1 MDVEYRLK
9 FFRNLIGCCHN
20 LYVWTYDDKLQLLDS
35 NCPEQSLLNGLLSV
49 GEHQKVLLSFARE
62 HHKPIILTNSMGLM
76 WVGAPEKNQEN
87 LKQIHVLGPF
97 FIDNTS
103 IQQIEQRLSQMNLSI
118 NLHRKVVEFL
128 RTLPVISLN
137 RIFEY
142 AIMLHYCITEEKI
155 AVNDLHY
162 RKTEAAPEHIPG
174 EEPAKIHG
182 TYAAEQEM
190 LRYVREGDLNYIN
203 HMNKMSMVGNM
214 GKLSN
219 DDSNRQMKNLVLV
232 CITLFSR
239 AAIEGGLAPEISLS
253 LTDYYFQ
260 SVEACNSIAEL
271 SDISHTMQ
279 EDFIKRVH
287 RCRYDTTI
295 TRPIRTC
302 VEYINLHLEEVLTLE
317 TLADMAGYSTYYLSK
332 RFKREVGQ
340 TPKEYIRNQRLE
352 RAKFLLRTTTK
363 SIQDISENLCFSS
376 KSYFADVFHKSTGI
390 TPSEYREQAQSGRD
404 PNA

>member
-1 MDVEYRLK
+1 MDVEYHLR

-35 NCPEQSLLNGLLSV
+35 NCPEQTLLNGLLSV
-49 GEHQKVLLSFARE
+49 GDHQKVLLSFAEE

-76 WVGAPEKNQEN
+76 WVGAPEKDHKI
-87 LKQIHVLGPF
+87 LKRIHVLGPF

-103 IQQIEQRLSQMNLSI
+103 IQQIEQRLTQMNLSI
-118 NLHRKVVEFL
+118 NLHRKVSEFL

-142 AIMLHYCITEEKI
+142 AIMLHYCITEERI

-162 RKTEAAPEHIPG
+162 RKTEQTLENIPS

-190 LRYVREGDLNYIN
+190 LRYVREGDLNYLQ

-219 DDSNRQMKNLVLV
+219 NDSNRQMKNLVLV

-260 SVEACNSIAEL
+260 SVEACSSIAEL
-271 SDISHTMQ
+271 SEISHTMQ

-302 VEYINLHLEEVLTLE
+302 VEYINLHLDEELTLE
-317 TLADMAGYSTYYLSK
+317 TLAGMAGYSTYYLSK

-340 TPKEYIRNQRLE
+340 TPKEYIRNQRLN
-352 RAKFLLRTTTK
+352 RAKFLLRTTTN
-363 SIQDISENLCFSS
+363 SIHDISESLCFSS
-376 KSYFADVFHKSTGI
+376 KSYFADAFHKSVGI
-390 TPSEYREQAQSGRD
+390 TPSEYREQAQSGMNPD
-404 PNA
+404 T